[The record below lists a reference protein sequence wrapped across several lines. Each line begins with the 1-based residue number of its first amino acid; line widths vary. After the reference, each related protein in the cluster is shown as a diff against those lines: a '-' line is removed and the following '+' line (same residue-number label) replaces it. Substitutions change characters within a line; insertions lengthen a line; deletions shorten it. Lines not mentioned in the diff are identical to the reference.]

1 MRPPT
6 TAAKVLGFTAFL
18 ATIPGL
24 ILATALNASAAPGAT
39 LRPVPVPDAIKA
51 AGFDRAGS
59 LAPALRN
66 LSGTV
71 TVSVAMSKSPVAAS
85 VPEGALSTR
94 SLPSRANQRGRTADV
109 VSQQD
114 HVISQARKLGAKP
127 LGRATLAAN
136 VVAMT
141 IPAKNLAKLAKL
153 SGVVSVKP
161 VGRYKMLAD
170 PGGSGSLAQAA
181 DYVEATQVRDAGH
194 DGTGVKVAVLDSGV
208 DYTHAYLGGPG
219 TRAAYVACY
228 AGASGKAYDVAP
240 VGPCA
245 DLFGPSAPKV
255 KGGFDF
261 VGETWPTTAPVPD
274 PNPIDRGGHGTHVS
288 DIVGGRSA
296 DGSHKGIAPG
306 VDLYA
311 LKVCSAVTNTC
322 DGPAILQAIDWA
334 LDPNNDGDI
343 SDAVDIVN
351 LSLGQDYGQ
360 EQDDSTL
367 ALDNL
372 VRAGVVAVAAAGNAA
387 DRPFILSSPSAAP
400 RAISVAQTALPD
412 DKLYS
417 IRVDSPTISGLPGN
431 TIRNARLQPWS
442 PAPSTTIAAPLAQP
456 GANHEGCTAATF
468 AGFPTGAVALIK
480 RGTCNV
486 SLKAQNAQ
494 AAGASAVII
503 WNNLPGDPP
512 VFSFGGGVPV
522 TVPTLS
528 ISMDHGTRLSD
539 AVTAGPVRVTIDPA
553 ATTSLANT
561 TVGTS
566 SRGPTVSGVRAK
578 PDIGAPGAW
587 LSAEVGTGDGQ
598 TSFSGTSG
606 ATPVIAGA
614 AALLLD
620 RFPGATPAV
629 VKSRLLN
636 GASTQNRTPAPDGSF
651 YPTPVTRVGAGE
663 VRVAPAVN
671 ATGVLRSRKAGA
683 GNIGVGLRHVTK
695 PTTYTVWMRLTNT
708 GTQRKTYL
716 ISPDFRDSAD
726 AASTAVRVSAP
737 DAVRVPANGK
747 TDFKIKVRID
757 PKKLDAW
764 PFTHAAGYTGDGS
777 ELNGPE
783 FDGYLKAIAADETLH
798 LGWTVLPHRSAKVS
812 AKKKPSA
819 DGQPRVELTNTSAAL
834 DGGVNVFGLTGTSPR
849 MPKPGPGQPGSSGSN
864 VAVIDLAAV
873 GVRDDVSEGIIQ
885 FGVAGHRRQTIPLY
899 PAGYQVDVDTNRDG
913 TPDYA
918 VLQMEAGGPGMSGQS
933 LVYVVN
939 VATKQATPYF
949 FTNADFDVS
958 TQVLA
963 APLSALGLTRGS
975 TFDFRVLAFDNYF
988 TGLVSDAILGQT
1000 WTVGAEKFS
1009 LAGSADS
1016 LVVPSGRTV
1025 QVGVSERRQ
1034 PVASSQTGLLLLF
1047 DDAAKRDAQAV
1058 QLAAGEVTP

>member
-1 MRPPT
+1 
-6 TAAKVLGFTAFL
+6 
-18 ATIPGL
+18 
-24 ILATALNASAAPGAT
+24 
-39 LRPVPVPDAIKA
+39 
-51 AGFDRAGS
+51 
-59 LAPALRN
+59 
-66 LSGTV
+66 
-71 TVSVAMSKSPVAAS
+71 
-85 VPEGALSTR
+85 
-94 SLPSRANQRGRTADV
+94 
-109 VSQQD
+109 
-114 HVISQARKLGAKP
+114 
-127 LGRATLAAN
+127 
-136 VVAMT
+136 
-141 IPAKNLAKLAKL
+141 
-153 SGVVSVKP
+153 
-161 VGRYKMLAD
+161 
-170 PGGSGSLAQAA
+170 
-181 DYVEATQVRDAGH
+181 
-194 DGTGVKVAVLDSGV
+194 
-208 DYTHAYLGGPG
+208 
-219 TRAAYVACY
+219 
-228 AGASGKAYDVAP
+228 
-240 VGPCA
+240 
-245 DLFGPSAPKV
+245 
-255 KGGFDF
+255 
-261 VGETWPTTAPVPD
+261 
-274 PNPIDRGGHGTHVS
+274 
-288 DIVGGRSA
+288 
-296 DGSHKGIAPG
+296 
-306 VDLYA
+306 
-311 LKVCSAVTNTC
+311 
-322 DGPAILQAIDWA
+322 
-334 LDPNNDGDI
+334 
-343 SDAVDIVN
+343 
-351 LSLGQDYGQ
+351 
-360 EQDDSTL
+360 
-367 ALDNL
+367 
-372 VRAGVVAVAAAGNAA
+372 
-387 DRPFILSSPSAAP
+387 
-400 RAISVAQTALPD
+400 
-412 DKLYS
+412 
-417 IRVDSPTISGLPGN
+417 
-431 TIRNARLQPWS
+431 
-442 PAPSTTIAAPLAQP
+442 
-456 GANHEGCTAATF
+456 
-468 AGFPTGAVALIK
+468 
-480 RGTCNV
+480 
-486 SLKAQNAQ
+486 
-494 AAGASAVII
+494 
-503 WNNLPGDPP
+503 
-512 VFSFGGGVPV
+512 
-522 TVPTLS
+522 
-528 ISMDHGTRLSD
+528 
-539 AVTAGPVRVTIDPA
+539 
-553 ATTSLANT
+553 
-561 TVGTS
+561 
-566 SRGPTVSGVRAK
+566 
-578 PDIGAPGAW
+578 
-587 LSAEVGTGDGQ
+587 
-598 TSFSGTSG
+598 
-606 ATPVIAGA
+606 
-614 AALLLD
+614 
-620 RFPGATPAV
+620 
-629 VKSRLLN
+629 
-636 GASTQNRTPAPDGSF
+636 
-651 YPTPVTRVGAGE
+651 
-663 VRVAPAVN
+663 
-671 ATGVLRSRKAGA
+671 
-683 GNIGVGLRHVTK
+683 
-695 PTTYTVWMRLTNT
+695 MRLTNT